1 MAETATKPK
10 ATDLEAFRTAPMK
23 EADES
28 FAEWYLEGSGAT
40 FNATQRAAFMEGIK
54 AAARLG
60 AEFARTP
67 ERKAAKAALRAAA
80 EKAKAA
86 KAAEPKPAKEAKA
99 KPAPKAKA
107 KPAGADD
114 LI

>member
-1 MAETATKPK
+1 MADTDTKPK

-23 EADES
+23 EADQS
-28 FAEWYLEGSGAT
+28 FANWYLEGSGAQ
-40 FNATQRAAFMEGIK
+40 FNKSQMDAFMEGIK

-67 ERKAAKAALRAAA
+67 ERKAEKAALRAAA
-80 EKAKAA
+80 EKARAA
-86 KAAEPKPAKEAKA
+86 KASEPKPAKEAKA